1 MIFKINKNK
10 ILTLTKN
17 LKNLFLLIKQNLVY
31 IPLNKK
37 FIVYFF
43 HITKRLKKFIL
54 LIKQNY
60 NDRFT

>member
-1 MIFKINKNK
+1 MIFKINKSK

-17 LKNLFLLIKQNLVY
+17 LEILFLLIKQNLVY

-54 LIKQNY
+54 LIKQNF